1 MILNKKRFAKYESCH
16 KISLFSIIKHHK
28 VFIETMCVLRIEKGT
43 SFDYAR
49 HSSSKGPHYGT
60 IGSGQRQSKS
70 DYIESSI
77 SSESGLIRRIMVVD
91 DDSDIA
97 LTLRMGLEIS
107 DKTMQVTCYD
117 NPVTALTEFRPDFY
131 DLLLIDIN
139 MPVMNGFELCQ
150 KLLQKDI
157 NIRVCFM
164 TAGEINMDAMRE
176 VHPLKSIGCFIKKPI
191 TTDALVQRIKAE
203 LE

>member
-1 MILNKKRFAKYESCH
+1 MTEQGLDDGREGLHRTKNSEQLESN
-16 KISLFSIIKHHK
+16 
-28 VFIETMCVLRIEKGT
+28 
-43 SFDYAR
+43 
-49 HSSSKGPHYGT
+49 
-60 IGSGQRQSKS
+60 
-70 DYIESSI
+70 YIERMSSI
-77 SSESGLIRRIMVVD
+77 SSESSLKRRIMVVD

-107 DKTMQVTCYD
+107 DKTMKVACYD
-117 NPVTALTEFRPDFY
+117 NPVTALSEFRPDFY

-150 KLLQKDI
+150 KLLKKDI
-157 NIRVCFM
+157 SVRVCFM
-164 TAGEINMDAMRE
+164 TSGEINMDAMRE

-191 TTDALVQRIKAE
+191 TIDALVQRIKAE